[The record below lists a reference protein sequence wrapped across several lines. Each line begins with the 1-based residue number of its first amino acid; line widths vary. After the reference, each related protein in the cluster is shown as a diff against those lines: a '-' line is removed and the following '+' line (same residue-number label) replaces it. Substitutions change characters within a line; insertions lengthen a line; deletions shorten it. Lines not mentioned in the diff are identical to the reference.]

1 MTRKK
6 KVILYILF
14 AIVATIANLFT
25 QRVVL
30 SFSNTNLFFL
40 FALFIGTLVGLLIKF
55 FLDKNWIFFD
65 STKGFKSQGK
75 KFGRYTTMGIFST
88 IIFWGTETI
97 FWFIWQK
104 DNIREFGALLGLLI
118 GYIIKYK
125 LDKRFVFEKK

>member
-1 MTRKK
+1 MNRKR

-14 AIVATIANLFT
+14 AIVATSANLFT

-30 SFSNTNLFFL
+30 SFNNTNLFFI
-40 FALFIGTLVGLLIKF
+40 FALLIGTLVGLLIKF

-65 STKGFKSQGK
+65 SSKGFKSQGK
-75 KFGRYTTMGIFST
+75 KFGRYTAMGIFST
-88 IIFWGTETI
+88 IIFWGTESI

>member
-1 MTRKK
+1 MNRKR

-14 AIVATIANLFT
+14 AIVATIANLCT

-30 SFSNTNLFFL
+30 SFNNTNLFFL

-65 STKGFKSQGK
+65 SAKGFKSQGK
-75 KFGRYTTMGIFST
+75 KFGRYTAMGIFST

-104 DNIREFGALLGLLI
+104 DNIREFGALLGLSI